1 MIDTIQKTA
10 EMLEKKF
17 SGEGSGHDWWHIYR
31 VWQNAKNI
39 AAVEECDKDIVELAA
54 LLHDIADWKF
64 NDGDEKAGSRA
75 AKQWLEGLNVDADT
89 IAKVCYI
96 IDNVTFKGAKVA
108 TQMDSIEGMIVQD
121 ADRLD
126 AIGAIGIGRAF
137 AYGGFKGREM
147 YNPSVAYEMHHS
159 FEAYK
164 KSGSNTINHFY
175 EKLLLLKDMMNTE
188 RGKVLAEER
197 HKFMQL
203 FLDQFYKE
211 WNGEL

>member
-1 MIDTIQKTA
+1 MTEIIQKTA

-39 AAVEECDKDIVELAA
+39 AAFEKCDKDIVELAA

-75 AKQWLEGLNVDADT
+75 AKQWLEELSVDSDT
-89 IAKVCYI
+89 IVEVCYI
-96 IDNVTFKGAKVA
+96 IDNVTFKGAKVVG
-108 TQMDSIEGMIVQD
+108 QMDSIEGMIVQD

-126 AIGAIGIGRAF
+126 AVGAIGIGRAF

-147 YNPSVAYEMHHS
+147 YNPNVRYEMHDS
-159 FEAYK
+159 FEGYK
-164 KSGSNTINHFY
+164 NSESNTINHFY